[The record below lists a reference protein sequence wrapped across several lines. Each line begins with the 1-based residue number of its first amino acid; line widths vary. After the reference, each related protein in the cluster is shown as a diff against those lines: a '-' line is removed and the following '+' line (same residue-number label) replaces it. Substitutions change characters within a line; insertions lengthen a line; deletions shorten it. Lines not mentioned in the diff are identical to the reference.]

1 MANSGVTAGTYG
13 SSTNSA
19 RITVDAKGIITS
31 VTEQAIPQGDITNVI
46 AGAGLNGGGTSGDVT
61 VNIEN
66 TGVTA
71 GTYGNASVYPAITVN
86 SRGQI
91 TSVSNVAV
99 SGGGGGGSDQN

>member
-31 VTEQAIPQGDITNVI
+31 VTEQAISQGDITNVI

-61 VNIEN
+61 NIEN

-71 GTYGNASVYPAITVN
+71 GTYGNASNYSFITVN
-86 SRGQI
+86 PKR
-91 TSVSNVAV
+91 TDNKCK
-99 SGGGGGGSDQN
+99 